1 MAVRTA
7 GALAAA
13 LVESGFAMR
22 RDIVTQKAYPRRM
35 ADHSDPVD
43 PTDEVIEHSPLER
56 VITQDGET
64 VSVFIY
70 RGRADPG
77 WLLEIE
83 DELGGSTCWE
93 DPFDTD
99 QAALDEALQ
108 TIAEEG
114 IHSFAERQVEQRTL
128 RALWDAAVARPAIAE
143 LRRALDSANG
153 TMSFQCACGLFAALA
168 STPKLRAPREWLDL
182 VKGDHVF
189 QDLADAQRFMDGVMA
204 LYNEVVHSVTELDA
218 HCCPPP
224 EDHGAVREFCE
235 GYVKIAV
242 GDPASQELLARTKL
256 LPIYA
261 LAGAVPM
268 ETVNDIAAACDEYPE
283 RWLQRAREELQD
295 TVTSL
300 HAHWASERQAA
311 AERQRQLTLPQR
323 RATPKVGRN
332 ERCPCGSGKKFK
344 KCCAQ

>member
-1 MAVRTA
+1 
-7 GALAAA
+7 
-13 LVESGFAMR
+13 
-22 RDIVTQKAYPRRM
+22 M
-35 ADHSDPVD
+35 ADHPDPVD

-56 VITQDGET
+56 VITCDGET

-70 RGRADPG
+70 RGRADRG

-83 DELGGSTCWE
+83 DELGGSTVWE

-99 QAALDEALQ
+99 QAALDEALK
-108 TIAEEG
+108 TIDEEG
-114 IHSFAERQVEQRTL
+114 IHSFAEGHVEQL
-128 RALWDAAVARPAIAE
+128 AKRALWNAAVAQPDIAE
-143 LRRALDSANG
+143 LRRTLDSANG
-153 TMSFQCACGLFAALA
+153 TMSFHGACGLFAALA
-168 STPKLRAPREWLDL
+168 STPKLRTPREWLDL
-182 VKGDHVF
+182 VTGDYRFKDVT
-189 QDLADAQRFMDGVMA
+189 DARHFMNGVMT
-204 LYNEVVHSVTELDA
+204 LYNEVVHSMTELGA

-224 EDHGAVREFCE
+224 EDDANLRDFCE
-235 GYVKIAV
+235 GYMKIAID
-242 GDPASQELLARTKL
+242 DPASHEEPARAML
-256 LPIYA
+256 LPIRA

-268 ETVNDIAAACDEYPE
+268 ETVNECAAACDEYPE

-300 HAHWASERQAA
+300 HAHWASERDAA
-311 AERQRQLTLPQR
+311 AELQRQRTLPQR